1 MTALAGAYLDSIP
14 LVAITGQVDSGL
26 LGRDVF
32 QEIDTTGA
40 VEPFVKHSYLVS
52 RAKDIPRIMKEA
64 FYIASTGRPGPVL
77 VDVPVDKQEEL
88 LSFLEAQKDSSNE
101 LFEQLLAEQKAD
113 KGNLAYLRT
122 NFENLRRNALE
133 IDDRIDKFAIGRSTK
148 RMPKADLAILRVAV
162 SEMLYYDTPDS
173 VVINEAVEMAKKYCS
188 AESAGFIN
196 GVLGSIQRNL

>member
-1 MTALAGAYLDSIP
+1 M
-14 LVAITGQVDSGL
+14 
-26 LGRDVF
+26 
-32 QEIDTTGA
+32 
-40 VEPFVKHSYLVS
+40 
-52 RAKDIPRIMKEA
+52 
-64 FYIASTGRPGPVL
+64 
-77 VDVPVDKQEEL
+77 
-88 LSFLEAQKDSSNE
+88 
-101 LFEQLLAEQKAD
+101 
-113 KGNLAYLRT
+113 AYLRT

-148 RMPKADLAILRVAV
+148 RMPKTDLAILRVAV